1 VSSSQCVGGKGGWGV
16 GNPPPVEVGTLLLGG
31 SGYAP
36 PQKAWGNG
44 MQVKA
49 ANNVALRL
57 EIEEARLARFLRQMK
72 LAATQGRWVDAEML
86 LYEARQVRCEIHGLQ
101 EQAS

>member
-1 VSSSQCVGGKGGWGV
+1 VGGKGDAV
-16 GNPPPVEVGTLLLGG
+16 GKPRPIEVGTLLLGG
-31 SGYAP
+31 SGYAR
-36 PQKAWGNG
+36 PQKAWGNC

-57 EIEEARLARFLRQMK
+57 EFEEARLARFLRQMK

-86 LYEARQVRCEIHGLQ
+86 LYEARQVRCEIDGLQ

>member
-1 VSSSQCVGGKGGWGV
+1 
-16 GNPPPVEVGTLLLGG
+16 
-31 SGYAP
+31 
-36 PQKAWGNG
+36 

-57 EIEEARLARFLRQMK
+57 EFEEARLARFLGQMN

-86 LYEARQVRCEIHGLQ
+86 LYEARQVRCEIDCLQ
-101 EQAS
+101 EQPRMKE

>member
-1 VSSSQCVGGKGGWGV
+1 
-16 GNPPPVEVGTLLLGG
+16 
-31 SGYAP
+31 
-36 PQKAWGNG
+36 

-57 EIEEARLARFLRQMK
+57 EFEEARLARFQMN

-86 LYEARQVRCEIHGLQ
+86 LYEARQVRCEIDCLQ
-101 EQAS
+101 EQPRMKE